1 MSKKFKEIM
10 PSLIAVLIALLI
22 GGIIMISKGVNP
34 IFAYA
39 DMAKSAFYQ
48 TSPRSPFMSGLART
62 LLTATPLI
70 FSALAAMVAFKA
82 GLFNIGAQGQ
92 MIAGGLAATFWAVT
106 FRNYVIGNLL
116 IVLIVAMIAGF
127 LFLGVAYGIY
137 MKALGFGFLYPTLM
151 ALLIYAGSVEFI
163 AARALIAPFSPISVL
178 LITLM
183 ISTRQIFY
191 GISMLEKYG
200 IHIGYKRWYLITTL
214 VDESFSL
221 NYMAKIPPHLDK
233 GWYMFFV
240 SLYLHIYWVVGAA
253 IGNLFG
259 SVLPFDLKGV
269 EFSMTALFLVIF
281 AENWIKEK
289 SHESSLLGLGIALA
303 FLLIVGKEYFLIP
316 TLIGI
321 WLILTMRGPK
331 LETKLESLK

>member
-1 MSKKFKEIM
+1 MNLSQQNQQ
-10 PSLIAVLIALLI
+10 S
-22 GGIIMISKGVNP
+22 NP
-34 IFAYA
+34 ITEA
-39 DMAKSAFYQ
+39 AKAAFPY
-48 TSPRSPFMSGLART
+48 SVP
-62 LLTATPLI
+62 
-70 FSALAAMVAFKA
+70 
-82 GLFNIGAQGQ
+82 
-92 MIAGGLAATFWAVT
+92 
-106 FRNYVIGNLL
+106 
-116 IVLIVAMIAGF
+116 MIAGF
-127 LFLGVAYGIY
+127 LFLGIAYGIY

-163 AARALIAPFSPISVL
+163 AAGALIAPFSPISVL

-183 ISTRQIFY
+183 ISARQIFY

-200 IHIGYKRWYLITTL
+200 IHIRKKRWYLITTL

-240 SLYLHIYWVVGAA
+240 SLYLHIYWVLGAA
-253 IGNLFG
+253 MGNLFG
-259 SVLPFDLKGV
+259 TVLPFNLKGV

-281 AENWIKEK
+281 AENWLKEK
-289 SHESSLLGLGIALA
+289 SHESSLLGLGIALV
-303 FLLIVGKEYFLIP
+303 FLLIIGKEYFLIP

-321 WLILTMRGPK
+321 WLILTMRITK

>member
-1 MSKKFKEIM
+1 MNLSQQNQHF
-10 PSLIAVLIALLI
+10 
-22 GGIIMISKGVNP
+22 NP
-34 IFAYA
+34 ITEA
-39 DMAKSAFYQ
+39 AKAAFPY
-48 TSPRSPFMSGLART
+48 SVP
-62 LLTATPLI
+62 
-70 FSALAAMVAFKA
+70 
-82 GLFNIGAQGQ
+82 
-92 MIAGGLAATFWAVT
+92 
-106 FRNYVIGNLL
+106 
-116 IVLIVAMIAGF
+116 MIAGF
-127 LFLGVAYGIY
+127 LFLGIAYGIY

-163 AARALIAPFSPISVL
+163 AAGSLIAPFSPISVL

-183 ISTRQIFY
+183 ISARQIFY

-200 IHIGYKRWYLITTL
+200 IHIGKKRWYLITTL

-240 SLYLHIYWVVGAA
+240 SLYLHIYWVLGAA
-253 IGNLFG
+253 MGNLFG
-259 SVLPFDLKGV
+259 TVLPFNLKGV

-281 AENWIKEK
+281 AENWLKEK
-289 SHESSLLGLGIALA
+289 SHESSLLGLGIALV
-303 FLLIVGKEYFLIP
+303 FLLIIGKEYFLIP

-321 WLILTMRGPK
+321 WLILTMRITK